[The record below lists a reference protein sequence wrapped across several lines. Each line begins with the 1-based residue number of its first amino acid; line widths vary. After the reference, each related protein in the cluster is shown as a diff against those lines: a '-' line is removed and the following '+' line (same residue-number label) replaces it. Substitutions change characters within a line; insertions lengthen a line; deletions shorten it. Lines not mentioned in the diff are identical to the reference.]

1 MRNELFV
8 LIVSAAVT
16 LSATAAEPTEAER
29 AVWQLEEDYWR
40 YVRTGDVET
49 YVQLWHED
57 FVGWPCHSK
66 TPSDKSGI
74 GTWVREIRDNR
85 WKLDYTLRPLEARTF
100 GDVVVVHY
108 AAEYVYDYGDGTRS
122 GAGLWR
128 KFTHTWKKTDGRWQI
143 ITGMCAAQE
152 PVVAPRS

>member
-1 MRNELFV
+1 MLM
-8 LIVSAAVT
+8 VSVGIAS
-16 LSATAAEPTEAER
+16 SATAAEPGEAEA
-29 AVWQLEEDYWR
+29 AVWKLEEDYWR
-40 YVRTGDVET
+40 YVQAGDVDS

-57 FVGWPCHSK
+57 FVGWPCFSK

-74 GTWVREIRDNR
+74 DNWVREIRDNR
-85 WKLDYTLRPLEARTF
+85 WKFSYTLRPLAARTI

-108 AAEYVYDYGDGTRS
+108 AAEYVYDYGDGTSS

-128 KFTHTWKKTDGRWQI
+128 KFTHTWMKAGDRWQI
-143 ITGMCAAQE
+143 VTGMCAAQE

>member
-16 LSATAAEPTEAER
+16 FPATAAEPTEAER

-40 YVRTGDVET
+40 YVRAGDVET

-74 GTWVREIRDNR
+74 GTWVREIRDNH

-128 KFTHTWKKTDGRWQI
+128 KFTHTWKKSDGRWQI

>member
-1 MRNELFV
+1 MRTELFV
-8 LIVSAAVT
+8 LILAAAMT
-16 LSATAAEPTEAER
+16 PPATAAEPTEAEKT
-29 AVWQLEEDYWR
+29 VWLLEEDYWR
-40 YVRTGDVET
+40 YVQAGDVET

-74 GTWVREIRDNR
+74 GSWVREIRDNR
-85 WKLDYTLRPLEARTF
+85 WKLDYTLRPMDARTF

-108 AAEYVYDYGDGTRS
+108 AAEYVYDYGDGTKS

-128 KFTHTWKKTDGRWQI
+128 KFTHTWKKTDDRWQI
-143 ITGMCAAQE
+143 ITGMCAAEE
-152 PVVAPRS
+152 PVAAPRS